1 MILTKHTVK
10 KGDTLWS
17 IAKKY
22 LGDGNRYK
30 EIQKANGLKDT
41 VIYPG
46 TVIQIPSSQPS
57 KPTYEQIGRALE
69 QALKDVDGLP
79 SVNKLYSLLGD

>member
-1 MILTKHTVK
+1 MTNHKVQ

-41 VIYPG
+41 DIYPG
-46 TVIQIPSSQPS
+46 TVLKIPTASPS
-57 KPTYEQIGRALE
+57 DNEYEKIGRAFE
-69 QALKDVDGLP
+69 KALNDVDNLA
-79 SVNKLYSLLGD
+79 SVQNLYKLIGN

>member
-1 MILTKHTVK
+1 MNLTTHTVK

-30 EIQKANGLKDT
+30 EIQKVNGLKDT

-46 TVIQIPSSQPS
+46 TVIQIPSSQHS
-57 KPTYEQIGRALE
+57 KPNYEQIGIALRE
-69 QALKDVDGLP
+69 ALKDVDELP

>member
-1 MILTKHTVK
+1 MTTYTVK

-17 IAKKY
+17 IAKKL

-41 VIYPG
+41 VIYPN
-46 TVIQIPSSQPS
+46 TVLKIPNSNTS
-57 KPTYEQIGRALE
+57 KFSYEEIGKAFEKALN
-69 QALKDVDGLP
+69 DVDKLD
-79 SVNKLYSLLGD
+79 SVNKLYSLMGD